1 MNEPSTLDAPVAS
14 VAEGVDYVA
23 DVSFDSLGLSPELR
37 RAIAER
43 NYTNP
48 TPVQAKAFKPAS
60 EGRDLIVRSKTGT
73 GKTTAFGMPVIERI
87 PMGTRTVKALVMCP
101 TRELAM
107 QVQQEL
113 ESLAKYR
120 DIKVT
125 AIYGGASM
133 KQQEDALDAGSAIIV
148 GTPGRVHDHI
158 RRGNLKLD
166 TATMAVLDEAD
177 EMLNQ
182 GFYEEV
188 TRILDFMPKTRQ
200 VLLFSATVPE
210 DIQRLIAKYTTNA
223 ETLLLSGDVYTVDHI
238 THVRYDLSDAYPKP
252 RNLLYM
258 LEMEE
263 PDNAIVFCNTKDDTE
278 LVTAVLNRN
287 GFDAELLNGDLPQKE
302 RERVMAKIKRGE
314 VAFMVAT
321 DLAARGID
329 ISDLG
334 HVINYSLPE
343 DPAVYLHR
351 VGRTGR
357 IGKTGVAL
365 NLCSG
370 KELAS
375 LTSLERKYGVKFE
388 KRAMPNPDEAT
399 QMWED
404 RHVKEIKEV
413 SEGMI
418 YDGFLGLAASLKKRP
433 DSDDLI
439 ASMLRYFFTHR
450 RMDKLRASGEM
461 PEHEIQKLETRPSR
475 SRDERERPG
484 SSGRGGEKG
493 RGRER
498 GASSEGRSSRSR
510 SGEREER
517 SSARAVPNAAPTAPA
532 VVGPGGDIPAAPP
545 PPVRE
550 RPARRESAPAGA
562 RKLSDRELFDLMQA
576 GKPLPPIDDPTV
588 SNGTAVTESVAAV
601 GEAGAERPRR
611 ERSERSDRPERKRRE
626 PRAEAPVEA
635 GQARVWVN
643 LGKMDGV
650 ADDSSLQQALEA
662 AGAPTGKVRKSEIR
676 GSYSYV
682 HVAEED
688 VGAFEGLGGKQ
699 HGEKAIKVER
709 AKAR

>member
-1 MNEPSTLDAPVAS
+1 MNETPLVDAPVAS
-14 VAEGVDYVA
+14 AEGLDYVA

-43 NYTNP
+43 GYVNP
-48 TPVQAKAFKPAS
+48 TPVQARAFKPAS

-73 GKTTAFGMPVIERI
+73 GKTTAFGMPVIDRI
-87 PMGTRTVKALVMCP
+87 AIGTRAIKALVMCP

-120 DIKVT
+120 DIRVT

-166 TATMAVLDEAD
+166 EASVVVLDEAD

-188 TRILDFMPKTRQ
+188 TRILDFMPKSRQ

-210 DIQRLIAKYTTNA
+210 DIQRLIMKYTTNA

-252 RNLLYM
+252 RNLLYV
-258 LEMEE
+258 LEMEA
-263 PDNAIVFCNTKDDTE
+263 PDNAIIFCNTRDDTE

-287 GFDAELLNGDLPQKE
+287 GLDADLLNGDLPQKE

-370 KELAS
+370 RELAS
-375 LTSLERKYGVKFE
+375 LTSLERKYGIKFE
-388 KRAMPNPDEAT
+388 KREMPSAEAAT
-399 QMWED
+399 SMWTE
-404 RHVKEIKEV
+404 RHVKELKQV
-413 SEGMI
+413 AEGTI
-418 YDGFLGLAASLKKRP
+418 YEGYLSLAESLKKRP
-433 DSDDLI
+433 DADDLI

-450 RMDKLRASGEM
+450 RMDKLQGGGAVMET
-461 PEHEIQKLETRPSR
+461 PKLETRPPR
-475 SRDERERPG
+475 GRDERERPG
-484 SSGRGGEKG
+484 SRREDKGPREERGG
-493 RGRER
+493 RRER
-498 GASSEGRSSRSR
+498 GERRPRAERGARSATEGVAETSEGT
-510 SGEREER
+510 
-517 SSARAVPNAAPTAPA
+517 AAAAPAH
-532 VVGPGGDIPAAPP
+532 
-545 PPVRE
+545 E
-550 RPARRESAPAGA
+550 KRPRRESAPAGA
-562 RKLSDRELFDLMQA
+562 RKLSDRELFDLLQS
-576 GKPLPPIDDPTV
+576 GKPLPPIDDPT
-588 SNGTAVTESVAAV
+588 GGVAASPEASPV
-601 GEAGAERPRR
+601 PEAGTSSERPRR
-611 ERSERSDRPERKRRE
+611 SSERRRRE
-626 PRAEAPVEA
+626 PRAETPVEA
-635 GQARVWVN
+635 GQARIWVN
-643 LGKMDGV
+643 LGKIDGV
-650 ADDSSLQQALEA
+650 ADETTLARALEA
-662 AGAPTGKVRKSEIR
+662 AGAPSGKVKKSEIR

-688 VGAFEGLGGKQ
+688 VGSFEGLGGKQ